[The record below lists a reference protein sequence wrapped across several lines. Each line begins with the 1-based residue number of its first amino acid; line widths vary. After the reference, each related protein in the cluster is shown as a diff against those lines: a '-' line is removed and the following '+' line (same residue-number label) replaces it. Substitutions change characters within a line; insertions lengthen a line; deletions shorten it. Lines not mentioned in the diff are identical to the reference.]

1 MRLLALLLA
10 PALLVLLGC
19 AESRADGLLSPSAE
33 CSGNSIVVSW
43 FYAESTPVVSPEW
56 VGIDV
61 YRSSS
66 DPCTAP
72 VRINSEM
79 LPRPANNGSG
89 QFVDVPPS
97 LMTAYTYS
105 IVPVDQNRQQVNVLN
120 CDCNGVAVA
129 ACPVPQAAVVRGT
142 LQDVG
147 WAMFIQPCPGIC
159 SPVTFTSDQL
169 DALRP
174 YAQAGTPLGLYGKVS
189 CGFEGCSVAL
199 DHFEVADCNPVP
211 TLPKTWGGVKAHYR

>member
-10 PALLVLLGC
+10 SALLVPLSP

-43 FYAESTPVVSPEW
+43 FYAESTPVVFPDW
-56 VGIDV
+56 VGIDI

-72 VRINSEM
+72 VRINSDM

-89 QFVDVPPS
+89 QFVDVTPS
-97 LMTAYTYS
+97 PLTAYTYS

-129 ACPVPQAAVVRGT
+129 ACPSQQAAVVRGT

-147 WAMFIQPCPGIC
+147 WAMFVTPCPGIC
-159 SPVTFTSDQL
+159 SPISFVTDHL
-169 DALRP
+169 DELRP
-174 YAQAGTPLGLYGKVS
+174 YAQAGTPLSLYGKVF
-189 CGFEGCSVAL
+189 CGFEGCSVSL
-199 DHFEVADCNPVP
+199 DHFEVAECGPVP
-211 TLPKTWGGVKAHYR
+211 TLPKTWGGVKARYR